1 MKKIIAAFDGLKF
14 SDSTLSYAI
23 TFGRENKCHIVGVF
37 LNDMTYYS
45 RNPYRILIEADNNNY
60 TTLDALEEED
70 AATRNKAVEKFSAA
84 CSEAGLNYSVHK
96 DKDIALMELLHESTY
111 ADLVIIDANETFN
124 RYAEDLP
131 TRFIRDFLAGVQC
144 PVLLAPKFYVPIR
157 KSILLY
163 DGQPSSVYAIKM
175 FSYLLPVLNA
185 LPSEVIT
192 VKNSDDDL
200 HLPDNRLMKE
210 FMKRHQPDAAYTV
223 LKGDAEEEILLRLR
237 SEDATAVIVAGAYK
251 RGVVSRFFRHS
262 MVDVLMRELRWPLF
276 IAHQ

>member
-23 TFGRENKCHIVGVF
+23 TLGKQNEAHLVGVF

-45 RNPYRILIEADNNNY
+45 HNPYKVLADADNTY
-60 TTLDALEEED
+60 STLEELEEED
-70 AATRNKAVEKFSAA
+70 TATRNRAVQKFSAA

-96 DKDIALMELLHESTY
+96 DKHIALMELLHESTY
-111 ADLVIIDANETFN
+111 ADLVIIDAHETFN
-124 RYAEDLP
+124 RYTEDLP

-144 PVLLAPKFYVPIR
+144 PVLLAPKFYVPVR

-175 FSYLLPVLNA
+175 FGYLLPVLNA
-185 LPSEVIT
+185 LPAEVIT
-192 VKNSDDDL
+192 VKDNDDDL
-200 HLPDNRLMKE
+200 HLPDNKLMKE
-210 FMKRHQPDAAYTV
+210 FMKRHHPDATYTV
-223 LKGDAEEEILLRLR
+223 LKGDADEEILTQLRK
-237 SEDATAVIVAGAYK
+237 ENAQAIVVAGAYK
-251 RGVVSRFFRHS
+251 RGAVSRFFRNS
-262 MVDVLMRELRWPLF
+262 TADVLMRELKWPLF